1 MITPRTNATLSCSTE
16 NGFTLLE
23 VLIAITIL
31 AIGAAGI
38 ITAINHSIK
47 QQHRLEEK
55 IFASWVANN
64 KLTELQAAHQ
74 WRLFGNY
81 QDVVVMANRSWNVSY
96 SIESTPNIDMEKIS
110 ISVSTQKNAPPL
122 FTGTSFLGKY

>member
-1 MITPRTNATLSCSTE
+1 MTLPSSKFTTSCSAE

-23 VLIAITIL
+23 VLIAITVL

-47 QQHRLEEK
+47 QQQRIEEK

-64 KLTELQAAHQ
+64 KLTELHAAHQ
-74 WRLFGNY
+74 WLLFGNY
-81 QDVVVMANRSWNVSY
+81 QDVVIMANRSWNVSY
-96 SIESTPNIDMEKIS
+96 SIESTPNIDMEKVTV
-110 ISVSTQKNAPPL
+110 SVSAQKNDTTI
-122 FTGTSFLGKY
+122 FTATGYLGKH